1 MAENTERGKI
11 MTDAYQKITDQI
23 IAALEAGVVPWAKPW
38 VDGPI
43 TRSYHN
49 RAYRGIN
56 SMLLS
61 SWAELKGLRG
71 CWLTFRQIKKLGG
84 SVKKGEKS
92 ISVVYWKWIER
103 KEEDENG
110 KEKIHRFPLCR
121 YYNVFSICQTVG
133 IEDPAWLT
141 KGLPADSEEVNPVE
155 AAEAI
160 WANYKDAPKLRHG
173 GNSALY
179 SPLVDAVQMPKKSQF
194 KSAETYYSTLFHEA
208 VHSTGHKSRLDRA
221 GVSHDFHGFGSE
233 TYSKEE
239 LVAEM
244 GSAYLAGAAGISSA
258 SLIEHNAAYIQ
269 SWIRVLKGDSKL
281 AVIAGAQAQKAA
293 DHILGVKG
301 QN

>member
-1 MAENTERGKI
+1 MA
-11 MTDAYQKITDQI
+11 DAYQKITDQI

-38 VDGPI
+38 IDGPV

-61 SWAELKGLRG
+61 SWAEMKGLRG
-71 CWLTFRQIKKLGG
+71 CWLTFKQIKKLGG
-84 SVKKGEKS
+84 SVKRGEKS
-92 ISVVYWKWIER
+92 ISVVFWKWIER
-103 KEEDENG
+103 KEEDDNG
-110 KEKIHRFPLCR
+110 KETVKRFPICR

-141 KGLPADSEEVNPVE
+141 KGLPAENTVDPIE

-160 WANYKDAPKLRHG
+160 WANYKNAPKLSHG

-179 SPLVDAVQMPKKSQF
+179 SPLVDAVQMPNKSQF
-194 KSAETYYSTLFHEA
+194 KSAETYYATLFHEI

-244 GSAYLAGAAGISSA
+244 GSAYLAGAAGISDA